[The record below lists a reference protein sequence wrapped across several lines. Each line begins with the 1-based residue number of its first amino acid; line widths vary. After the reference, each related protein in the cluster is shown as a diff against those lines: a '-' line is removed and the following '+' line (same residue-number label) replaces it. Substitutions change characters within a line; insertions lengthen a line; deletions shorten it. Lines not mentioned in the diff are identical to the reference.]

1 MCTCIA
7 ITNSSLRKWFWK
19 ILAPNFI
26 EMLLAFSF
34 KAVGSFSCFSF
45 FRCIIF
51 FDVLLS
57 KEISIDCDI
66 FFWNYVLTLF
76 WLSVFGFIVA
86 SWIFK
91 SFIHFLILVICFCC
105 VLRLTL
111 ASRADFT
118 ESETCSISV
127 WASGGASLNHI
138 GLWNLDSCCWC

>member
-7 ITNSSLRKWFWK
+7 ITNYSLRKWFWK
-19 ILAPNFI
+19 ILAPYFI
-26 EMLLAFSF
+26 EMLLTFSF
-34 KAVGSFSCFSF
+34 KAVSSFSCFSF

-127 WASGGASLNHI
+127 WASRGASLNHI
-138 GLWNLDSCCWC
+138 GLWNLDSCC